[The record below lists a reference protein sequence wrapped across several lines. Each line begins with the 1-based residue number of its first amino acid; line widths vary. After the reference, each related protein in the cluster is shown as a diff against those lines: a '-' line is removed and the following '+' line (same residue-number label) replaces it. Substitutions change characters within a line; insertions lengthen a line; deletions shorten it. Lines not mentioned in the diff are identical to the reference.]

1 LDQIAKGDYANVI
14 EPNLGFVGSTR
25 RKKRQICDRDQKR
38 ASEASGFLKKPARYF
53 KNHVGG
59 FSMTSDLEKAMR
71 WAHEANI
78 QRYRKILSTP
88 LTETERQFIQNRITE
103 EQRAIE
109 QFGSERGLKVAVTGD
124 SV

>member
-1 LDQIAKGDYANVI
+1 
-14 EPNLGFVGSTR
+14 
-25 RKKRQICDRDQKR
+25 
-38 ASEASGFLKKPARYF
+38 
-53 KNHVGG
+53 
-59 FSMTSDLEKAMR
+59 MTSDLEKAMR

-109 QFGSERGLKVAVTGD
+109 QFGSERGLKVAATGD

>member
-14 EPNLGFVGSTR
+14 EPNLGLLAAPDEKS
-25 RKKRQICDRDQKR
+25 DRSVIEIKNG
-38 ASEASGFLKKPARYF
+38 ASEASGFLPIGQDILKTMSRGI
-53 KNHVGG
+53 N
-59 FSMTSDLEKAMR
+59 MTSDLEKAMR

-109 QFGSERGLKVAVTGD
+109 QFGSERGLKVAATGD